1 MRSDDLASIRRLP
14 LFATM
19 REENFAAL
27 TPASYLQAFPP
38 QMQLITEGDHA
49 DFLHVVVEGCVE
61 LFARHNGRETTLAL
75 LRPVSTFILAAV
87 VEEAVHLMSAR
98 TTEKSRVLMIP
109 AQDIRDLVARD
120 AAFSAAILRELAGGF
135 RALVRELKNQKLRT
149 AVERLAN
156 HLLRLDAEQGG
167 HSVVELPYDKRTLAS
182 LLGMTP
188 ENLSR
193 GFATLRPY
201 GVEVNGG
208 SIRLTKPDD
217 LRRLAKP
224 SPLVDPGT
232 R

>member
-38 QMQLITEGDHA
+38 QIQLITEGDHP

-87 VEEAVHLMSAR
+87 IEQAVHLMSAR

-109 AQDIRDLVARD
+109 APAIRDLIGRD
-120 AAFSAAILRELAGGF
+120 PAFSAAILRELAGGF
-135 RALVRELKNQKLRT
+135 RSLVRELKNQKLRS

-167 HSVVELPYDKRTLAS
+167 RNALELPYDKRTLAS
-182 LLGMTP
+182 LLGVTP

-201 GVEVNGG
+201 GVEVNG
-208 SIRLTKPDD
+208 SCIRLTKPED

-224 SPLVDPGT
+224 SALIDPGEP
-232 R
+232 

>member
-1 MRSDDLASIRRLP
+1 MRSDDLASVRRLP

-19 REENFAAL
+19 REEHFAAL
-27 TPASYLQAFPP
+27 TPASYLQTFPS
-38 QMQLITEGDHA
+38 QMQLIAEGDHA
-49 DFLHVVVEGCVE
+49 DFLHVVVEGSVE

-87 VEEAVHLMSAR
+87 IEEAVHLMSAR

-109 AQDIRDLVARD
+109 AQDIRDLIGRD
-120 AAFSAAILRELAGGF
+120 AAFSAAILCELAGGF

-167 HSVVELPYDKRTLAS
+167 RGAVELPYDKRTLAS